1 MSQGKSGFEIRADLL
16 SQGQG
21 LLMDNRQ
28 NRVDAIQYNNEVFGN
43 KDLFVSEELD
53 TDKVIETAK
62 ALYNFVN
69 EK

>member
-16 SQGQG
+16 SQAQG

-53 TDKVIETAK
+53 TDKVIETVK

>member
-16 SQGQG
+16 SQAQG